1 MLDEAL
7 FSQIR
12 KDLSENRFDG
22 LTVKVSQLSD
32 TTDDPIDLLTCM
44 SLLKVVPDDGTS
56 SHLANRIVSLVN
68 EENGLDV
75 CTALRSLDCPTFAL
89 AALRNLPESDGTLRV
104 KRDCQMDMDEDESA
118 LATESL
124 IKVRN
129 KDDDIRR
136 TEILSSVGEH
146 SKAIQ
151 LATDL
156 LTKHP
161 KDYDVR
167 ICYVSALLLGG
178 HDKEAQKYVRDG
190 VKDKSADSN
199 AVAAY
204 VLRILGNIKAAG
216 GYASRAVQL
225 DSNHIGAMET
235 LGICLALKSEYDKAK
250 IVAGAI
256 NEISPGNKAAINILS
271 YCEGH

>member
-12 KDLSENRFDG
+12 KDLAENRFDG
-22 LTVKVSQLSD
+22 MTVRISQLAE

-44 SLLKVVPDDGTS
+44 SLLKVISDDGTS
-56 SHLANRIVSLVN
+56 SRIANRIVDLLD
-68 EENGLDV
+68 EDNGIDV
-75 CTALRSLDCPTFAL
+75 CAALRSLDCPTFAL
-89 AALRNLPESDGTLRV
+89 AGLRKLHSSDEMLRI
-104 KRDCQMDMDEDESA
+104 KRDCLMDMDENEAA
-118 LATESL
+118 LATQTEIVSR
-124 IKVRN
+124 IKE
-129 KDDDIRR
+129 DEIHL
-136 TEILSSVGEH
+136 TEILSDVGEH
-146 SKAIQ
+146 GKAIKS
-151 LATDL
+151 ATEL
-156 LTKHP
+156 LSQYP

-190 VKDKSADSN
+190 VKDKTADSN

-204 VLRILGNIKAAG
+204 VLRVLGNIKAAG

-225 DSNHIGAMET
+225 DNNHIGAMET
-235 LGICLALKSEYDKAK
+235 LGICLALKCEYDKAK

-256 NEISPGNKAAINILS
+256 NEISPGNKAAINILA